1 MNKMKTWRDYID
13 PSAKLVTNWRNGEH
27 KESKTNF
34 ELGRMMVLLKKIEK
48 L

>member
-1 MNKMKTWRDYID
+1 MNKMKTWRDHID

-27 KESKTNF
+27 NESKTNF
-34 ELGRMMVLLKKIEK
+34 ELVRMMALLTKIEK